1 MAITFYDCITAPS
14 PRRARII
21 LAEKN
26 VPHEVVNIDML
37 KNEQRSEEYRKINP
51 GQTIPALKLEDAIVL
66 TDNAGIAA
74 WLEHEYPEP
83 PMLGTTAL
91 EKAEVATW
99 QWRIENGLGMA
110 VASAFRN
117 AHPMMKGRAL
127 PGPYDYEQ
135 IPELAERGKQ
145 QIEHFLKGFERHMEG
160 REFIAGDRFTVAD
173 VTAVCFLDF
182 MRVTG
187 RRLGE
192 DTPNIGAYHARIS
205 ERPSVKG

>member
-1 MAITFYDCITAPS
+1 MAITFYDTSTAPS

-21 LAEKN
+21 LAEKQ
-26 VPHEVVNIDML
+26 VPHEVVQIDML

-51 GQTIPALKLEDAIVL
+51 GQTIPALKLEDGSVL

-74 WLEHEYPEP
+74 YLEAAYPDP
-83 PMLGTTAL
+83 PLLGTTPL

-117 AHPMMKGRAL
+117 AHPAMKGRAL
-127 PGPYDYEQ
+127 PGPHDYDQ
-135 IPELAERGKQ
+135 IPELAERGMA
-145 QIEHFLKGFERHMEG
+145 QIGHFLGGFEKHMAG
-160 REFIAGDRFTVAD
+160 REFIAGDHFSVAD

-187 RRLGE
+187 RKL
-192 DTPNIGAYHARIS
+192 DDSTPNIAAYRARMS
-205 ERPSVKG
+205 ERASVNL